1 MPDRSDILPQ
11 DNKAWMLA
19 IGRRLRA
26 DYDAVAEPVPERLAA
41 LIKQLEAAQI
51 PSTPEIQPSRPLSGT
66 GSSSQFDPDGRRSSS
81 TQPVKMTVRR
91 ASDSFKFSFAAPAT
105 PAVP

>member
-41 LIKQLEAAQI
+41 LIKQLEAAQV
-51 PSTPEIQPSRPLSGT
+51 PSIPEIQPNPPSATGT
-66 GSSSQFDPDGRRSSS
+66 SSHFDPDGRRSSS
-81 TQPVKMTVRR
+81 TQQVKVTVRR
-91 ASDSFKFSFAAPAT
+91 ASCSFKLRFGAPAT

>member
-1 MPDRSDILPQ
+1 MPDRSDFLPQ
-11 DNKAWMLA
+11 DNRAWMLA

-51 PSTPEIQPSRPLSGT
+51 PSIPEIQPSPPSGT

-91 ASDSFKFSFAAPAT
+91 ASDSFRPSFGASAM
-105 PAVP
+105 PAVL

>member
-1 MPDRSDILPQ
+1 MPDRSDFLPQ
-11 DNKAWMLA
+11 DNRAWMLA

-51 PSTPEIQPSRPLSGT
+51 PSIPEIRPSPPSGT

-81 TQPVKMTVRR
+81 TQQVKMTVRR
-91 ASDSFKFSFAAPAT
+91 AGDSFRPSFGASAM
-105 PAVP
+105 PAVL